1 MSEDY
6 TKVEADIY
14 YKLVENNDNYKKAYS
29 TIRDLLPEKEDL
41 DTWNKD
47 DLEGWFEELDFI
59 LRSLEDEI
67 YKG

>member
-1 MSEDY
+1 MSYENDRY
-6 TKVEADIY
+6 FQ
-14 YKLVENNDNYKKAYS
+14 LVENEEIYKKAYS
-29 TIRDLLPEKEDL
+29 MIRDLLPKREDL